1 MINKYYKYLKFYKKN
16 IYLSNDDEWFE
27 EDFYDIV
34 STSGKNIYNFDYFK
48 DIEILNIETVNKG
61 ISSVLHFKGD
71 YIILDQFHI
80 KEPIY
85 EEHTKTKFLDI
96 YNKIIDKNSV
106 CYYKKS
112 KNIIKNFINN
122 ITNKKEPSVGSRYLR
137 ENTIGSS
144 CYLYFTGC
152 YFYLRNTIPVEK
164 SIKFNILSI
173 KGKTVLDI

>member
-27 EDFYDIV
+27 EDFCNIV
-34 STSGKNIYNFDYFK
+34 SSSGKNIYNFDYFN

-61 ISSVLHFKGD
+61 ISSVLHFKGN

-112 KNIIKNFINN
+112 KNIIKNFM
-122 ITNKKEPSVGSRYLR
+122 TR
-137 ENTIGSS
+137 
-144 CYLYFTGC
+144 
-152 YFYLRNTIPVEK
+152 
-164 SIKFNILSI
+164 
-173 KGKTVLDI
+173 